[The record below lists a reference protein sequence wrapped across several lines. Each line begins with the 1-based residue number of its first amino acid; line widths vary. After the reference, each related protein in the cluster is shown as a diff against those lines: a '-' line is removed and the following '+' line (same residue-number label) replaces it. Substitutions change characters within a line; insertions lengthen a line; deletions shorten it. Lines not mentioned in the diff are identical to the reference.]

1 MSTDKAQLS
10 QNNCIQAGLGDWH
23 YPQVYS
29 LRATQVPKILLHGA
43 PGVPGLPA
51 VKPAMEVFAIGLAAV
66 LEALPAQGA
75 T

>member
-1 MSTDKAQLS
+1 MIGITLKF
-10 QNNCIQAGLGDWH
+10 
-23 YPQVYS
+23 YS
-29 LRATQVPKILLHGA
+29 LCAAQVPKILLHGA

-51 VKPAMEVFAIGLAAV
+51 VKPAMGVFAIRLVAV